1 MIEDG
6 DTIFLGPG
14 TTVQKL
20 AEEINHHTLTVITNC
35 LPVFKILMKKQSLHF
50 RVYLLGGEMR
60 DLTEAFVGEMTNQLL
75 NNLRFSKMFF
85 SSNGV
90 KDGVA
95 MTSSMDE
102 AYTQHLALNH
112 SIEKYL
118 LIDSSKIGKD
128 DFSSFCELKELNA
141 VLMDKNDLE
150 KTEQVEKYV
159 EVID

>member
-1 MIEDG
+1 M
-6 DTIFLGPG
+6 
-14 TTVQKL
+14 
-20 AEEINHHTLTVITNC
+20 
-35 LPVFKILMKKQSLHF
+35 
-50 RVYLLGGEMR
+50 YLLGGEMR

-75 NNLRFSKMFF
+75 NNDLVRCF

-118 LIDSSKIGKD
+118 LIDSSKIGKMI
-128 DFSSFCELKELNA
+128 SLLSVN
-141 VLMDKNDLE
+141 
-150 KTEQVEKYV
+150 
-159 EVID
+159 

>member
-102 AYTQHLALNH
+102 AYTQHLALDH